1 MLAGR
6 LFAMAR
12 LFIGALLFGS
22 LVLIALP
29 ARAQVAEVLDVD
41 VSSPVN
47 QNRSQARDDSWYYQ
61 PSNEPTA
68 YKPNPKMIAQQ
79 RAMAYGQQRS
89 NRLAALN
96 WYGMSNSRPIA
107 SPTPFTSMYSPAW
120 QSPGGQPFAWYPGRP
135 TYIFR

>member
-1 MLAGR
+1 MLVGR

-12 LFIGALLFGS
+12 LYLGAMLFGS
-22 LVLIALP
+22 LLVIAAP
-29 ARAQVAEVLDVD
+29 ARAAAADEIDVE

-68 YKPNPKMIAQQ
+68 YKPNPKMIVQQ
-79 RAMAYGQQRS
+79 RAMEHGQQRA

-96 WYGMSNSRPIA
+96 WYGMSNSRPTA
-107 SPTPFTSMYSPAW
+107 SPTPFTTLYSPAW
-120 QSPGGQPFAWYPGRP
+120 QSPGGRPFAWYPGRP